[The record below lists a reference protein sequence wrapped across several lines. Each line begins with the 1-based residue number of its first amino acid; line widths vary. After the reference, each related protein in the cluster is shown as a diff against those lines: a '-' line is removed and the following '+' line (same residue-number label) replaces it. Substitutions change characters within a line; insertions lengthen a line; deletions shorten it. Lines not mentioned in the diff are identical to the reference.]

1 MKRLALR
8 CMAAIAFL
16 GIAASAMAHDC
27 GTRGGPIGQYLR
39 GHYHGGCARDSDWAH
54 GYGVAEGADTYAGL
68 FVNGR
73 PEGKGLYTWAS
84 GATLEGIFKDGKAHG
99 AGIYVSAKGVRH
111 EGQYKN
117 GKPEGW
123 ALSDCPTTPGPLAC

>member
-1 MKRLALR
+1 MVVVRVIPTGR
-8 CMAAIAFL
+8 MGMASPREL
-16 GIAASAMAHDC
+16 TPM
-27 GTRGGPIGQYLR
+27 RGF
-39 GHYHGGCARDSDWAH
+39 
-54 GYGVAEGADTYAGL
+54 

-99 AGIYVSAKGVRH
+99 AGIYVSAKGVRR